1 MKSENKKRNNCL
13 RINKIVC
20 NKDEKG
26 KKPFIKKEELKKDN
40 LLKTKKKLFSKNSAP
55 STLQVNNLV
64 NFSINRGKSN
74 KEKGK
79 NNINYSNLNKN
90 KENTNN
96 CINYSLNKRK
106 IIKRNNV
113 ITTFNNH

>member
-1 MKSENKKRNNCL
+1 MKSENKKRHNCL

-55 STLQVNNLV
+55 STLQVNNLEIRYP
-64 NFSINRGKSN
+64 NQS
-74 KEKGK
+74 
-79 NNINYSNLNKN
+79 
-90 KENTNN
+90 
-96 CINYSLNKRK
+96 K
-106 IIKRNNV
+106 IIKS
-113 ITTFNNH
+113 IKL